1 MNRQN
6 KGGGGVALYVHK
18 DVKYERIELLTTAVD
33 NVMECITIEISLENA
48 KNKTILISCIYRA
61 PDSNV
66 DCFRDWVEE
75 VYSKK
80 SHKTVFICGD
90 ININLLNPNEHKG
103 TEEFINSMYSMIF
116 FSNYN

>member
-48 KNKTILISCIYRA
+48 KNKTILISCIIQSAGLKCRL
-61 PDSNV
+61 
-66 DCFRDWVEE
+66 F
-75 VYSKK
+75 
-80 SHKTVFICGD
+80 
-90 ININLLNPNEHKG
+90 
-103 TEEFINSMYSMIF
+103 
-116 FSNYN
+116 